1 MRRTEAC
8 GHLILGGFSGTTLP
22 DSYARALRRGERA
35 GAVVFRRNLRS
46 EGRTDADA
54 TAVAELTAS
63 IHAAA
68 PEPPIVAVDQEG
80 GRVARLGAPVLRLPA
95 AARLG
100 ATQDEAFLERV
111 AFAQGR
117 ELAALGFTTS
127 FAPVLD
133 VHTHPDNPV
142 IGDRAFGTMPDV
154 VSAMALAFA
163 RGLRNAGLFP
173 CGKHFPGHGDTV
185 KDSHFE
191 LPVVHGDRARL
202 EAVELAP
209 FAAAAR
215 AGLPAIMTAHVVYPA
230 LDEKPATLSH
240 AVCTD
245 VLRTHLGFRGVL
257 ISDDLEM
264 QAVAARAPIEEL
276 AVEAVSAGCDLLLI
290 CSNEDAQSRA
300 YDALVRHAEAH
311 PAFGLRCEEAA
322 QRILSL
328 RHEFP
333 PRPEQERESLVNII
347 GGPSSRAVAQELA
360 ERGLAS

>member
-8 GHLILGGFSGTTLP
+8 GHLILGGFTGTTLP
-22 DSYARALRRGERA
+22 DSYARALRKGERA
-35 GAVVFRRNLRS
+35 GAVIFRRNLRP
-46 EGRTDADA
+46 EKGADADA

-80 GRVARLGAPVLRLPA
+80 GRVARLGPPVLRLPA

-100 ATQDEAFLERV
+100 ATQDEDFIERV
-111 AFAQGR
+111 AYAQGC

-133 VHTHPDNPV
+133 VHTHPENPV
-142 IGDRAFGTMPDV
+142 IGDRAFGATPEA
-154 VSAMALAFA
+154 VSKMALAFA
-163 RGLRNAGLFP
+163 RGLRKAGLFP
-173 CGKHFPGHGDTV
+173 CGKHFPGHGDTT

-191 LPVVHGDRARL
+191 LPIVQGDRARL

-215 AGLPAIMTAHVVYPA
+215 AGLPALMTAHVVYPA

-240 AVCTD
+240 AICTD
-245 VLRTHLGFRGVL
+245 IVRTHLGFGGVL

-290 CSNEDAQSRA
+290 CSNEDAQARA
-300 YDALVRHAEAH
+300 YEALVRHAEAH
-311 PAFGLRCEEAA
+311 PSFGLRCEQAA
-322 QRILSL
+322 ERVRSL
-328 RHEFP
+328 RREFP
-333 PRPEQERESLVNII
+333 PRPEQERERLVNIV
-347 GGPSSRAVAQELA
+347 GGASSRAIAQELA
-360 ERGLAS
+360 ARGLAS